1 MIDSD
6 NIPIGFYSAAL
17 KSGLKNNDYDVAIIK
32 SEPPSIVSALYTQNK
47 FQAAPIIFSKKNDK
61 NKIDLLIVNSKIAN
75 SLTGKKG
82 YDNVL
87 NIADFASK
95 FFKCKREN
103 ILTASTGL
111 IGVHL
116 DIEKI
121 KNAIKK
127 SSLNKGFENI
137 ARAIRMRDK
146 FDKVYTAKLNIENKT
161 ARFYAIAKGTSIIH
175 PNMATTL
182 LFIFTDLNVDRESL
196 NKAFRESI
204 DKTLNRIS
212 IDAETSTNDMA
223 IIMANG
229 MANNKL
235 ITLKDKKI
243 FKLLKDKLDDICASL
258 SKMIV
263 LDGEGISKTIIVSV
277 KRAKTQK
284 DAFDIAKTIATSNLV
299 KILFIS
305 LNPNYEKILSAVG
318 NANINI
324 KNLSLSINGIN
335 VYKNGEINNNKSDI
349 NKLKDNFNRERKEH
363 SIILD
368 CGYNTKY
375 EDYYYFTDM
384 TQEYISIHSS
394 YNI

>member
-17 KSGLKNNDYDVAIIK
+17 KSGLKNNDYDLAIIK
-32 SEPPSIVSALYTQNK
+32 SEPSSVVSALYTQNK
-47 FQAAPIIFSKKNDK
+47 FQAAPVLFSKKNDK

-87 NIADFASK
+87 NITDFASK
-95 FFKCKREN
+95 FFKCKRDN
-103 ILTASTGL
+103 ILIASTGI

-116 DIEKI
+116 DTEKI

-127 SSLNKGFENI
+127 SSLNEGFENI

-146 FDKVYTAKLNIENKT
+146 FDKIYTAKLNTENKT
-161 ARFYAIAKGTSIIH
+161 AHFYAIAKGTSIVH
-175 PNMATTL
+175 PNMATIL
-182 LFIFTDLNVDRESL
+182 LFIFTDLNVDKEAL

-212 IDAETSTNDMA
+212 IDGETSTNDTA

-229 MANNKL
+229 AINNKI
-235 ITLKDKKI
+235 ITIKNKKS
-243 FKLLKDKLDDICASL
+243 FKLLKDKLDDICANL

-263 LDGEGISKTIIVSV
+263 LDGEGMTKAIIVSV
-277 KRAKTQK
+277 ERAKTQK
-284 DAFDIAKTIATSNLV
+284 DAFDIAKSIATSNLI

-305 LNPNYEKILSAVG
+305 LNPNYEKILSAIG
-318 NANINI
+318 NTNINI

-335 VYKNGEINNNKSDI
+335 IYKNGELNKNKSDI
-349 NKLKDNFNRERKEH
+349 NKLKDGFNRERKEH
-363 SIILD
+363 FIVLD

-384 TQEYISIHSS
+384 TQEYISTHSS

>member
-17 KSGLKNNDYDVAIIK
+17 KSGLKNNDYDLAIIK
-32 SEPPSIVSALYTQNK
+32 SEPSSVVSALYTQNK
-47 FQAAPIIFSKKNDK
+47 FQAAPVLFSKKNDK

-87 NIADFASK
+87 NITDFASK
-95 FFKCKREN
+95 FFKCKRDN
-103 ILTASTGL
+103 ILIASTGI

-116 DIEKI
+116 DTEKI

-127 SSLNKGFENI
+127 SSLNEGFENI

-161 ARFYAIAKGTSIIH
+161 AHFYAIAKGTSIVH
-175 PNMATTL
+175 PNMATIL
-182 LFIFTDLNVDRESL
+182 LFIFTDLNVDKEAL

-212 IDAETSTNDMA
+212 IDGETSTNDTA

-229 MANNKL
+229 AINNKM
-235 ITLKDKKI
+235 ITIKNKKS
-243 FKLLKDKLDDICASL
+243 FKLLKDKLDDICANL

-263 LDGEGISKTIIVSV
+263 LDGEGMTKAIIVSV
-277 KRAKTQK
+277 ERARTQK
-284 DAFDIAKTIATSNLV
+284 DAFDIAKSIATSNLI

-305 LNPNYEKILSAVG
+305 LNPNYEKILSAIG
-318 NANINI
+318 NTNINI

-335 VYKNGEINNNKSDI
+335 IYKNGELNKNKSDI
-349 NKLKDNFNRERKEH
+349 NKLKDGFNRERKEH
-363 SIILD
+363 FIVLD

-375 EDYYYFTDM
+375 EDYYYFTDI
-384 TQEYISIHSS
+384 TQEYISIHCS

>member
-17 KSGLKNNDYDVAIIK
+17 KSGLKNNDYDLAIIK
-32 SEPPSIVSALYTQNK
+32 SEPSSVVSALYTQNK
-47 FQAAPIIFSKKNDK
+47 FQAAPVLFSKKNDK

-87 NIADFASK
+87 NITDFASK
-95 FFKCKREN
+95 FFKCKRDN
-103 ILTASTGL
+103 ILIASTGI

-116 DIEKI
+116 DTEKI

-127 SSLNKGFENI
+127 SSLNEGFENI

-146 FDKVYTAKLNIENKT
+146 FDKIYTAKLNIENKT
-161 ARFYAIAKGTSIIH
+161 AHFYAIAKGTSIVH
-175 PNMATTL
+175 PNMATIL
-182 LFIFTDLNVDRESL
+182 LFIFTDLNVDKEAL

-212 IDAETSTNDMA
+212 IDGETSTNDTA

-229 MANNKL
+229 AINNKI
-235 ITLKDKKI
+235 ITIKNKKS
-243 FKLLKDKLDDICASL
+243 FKLLKDKLDDICANL

-263 LDGEGISKTIIVSV
+263 LDGEGMTKAIIVSV
-277 KRAKTQK
+277 ERAKTQK
-284 DAFDIAKTIATSNLV
+284 DAFDIAKSIATSNLI

-305 LNPNYEKILSAVG
+305 LNPNYEKILSAIG
-318 NANINI
+318 NTNINI

-335 VYKNGEINNNKSDI
+335 IYKNGELNKNKSDI
-349 NKLKDNFNRERKEH
+349 NKLKDGFNRERKEH
-363 SIILD
+363 FIVLD

-384 TQEYISIHSS
+384 TQEYISIHCS
-394 YNI
+394 YNV

>member
-17 KSGLKNNDYDVAIIK
+17 KSGLKNNDYDLAIIK
-32 SEPPSIVSALYTQNK
+32 SEPSSVVSALYTQNK
-47 FQAAPIIFSKKNDK
+47 FQAAPVLFSKKNDK

-87 NIADFASK
+87 NITDFASK
-95 FFKCKREN
+95 FFKCKRDN
-103 ILTASTGL
+103 ILIASTGI

-116 DIEKI
+116 DTEKI

-127 SSLNKGFENI
+127 SSLNEGFENI

-161 ARFYAIAKGTSIIH
+161 AHFYAIAKGTSIVH
-175 PNMATTL
+175 PNMATIL
-182 LFIFTDLNVDRESL
+182 LFIFTDLNVDKEAL

-212 IDAETSTNDMA
+212 IDGETSTNDTA

-229 MANNKL
+229 AINNKM
-235 ITLKDKKI
+235 ITIKNKKS
-243 FKLLKDKLDDICASL
+243 FKLLKDKLDDICANL

-263 LDGEGISKTIIVSV
+263 LDGEGMTKAIIVSV
-277 KRAKTQK
+277 ERAKTQK
-284 DAFDIAKTIATSNLV
+284 DAFDIAKSIATSNLI

-305 LNPNYEKILSAVG
+305 LNPNYEKILSAIG
-318 NANINI
+318 NTNINI

-335 VYKNGEINNNKSDI
+335 IYKNGELNKNKSDI
-349 NKLKDNFNRERKEH
+349 NKLKDGFNRERKEH
-363 SIILD
+363 FIVLD
-368 CGYNTKY
+368 CCYNTKY

-384 TQEYISIHSS
+384 TQEYISIHCS
-394 YNI
+394 YNL

>member
-6 NIPIGFYSAAL
+6 NIPIGFYSPAL
-17 KSGLKNNDYDVAIIK
+17 KLGLKNNDYDLAIIK
-32 SEPPSIVSALYTQNK
+32 SEPSSVVSALYTQNK
-47 FQAAPIIFSKKNDK
+47 FQAAPVLFSKKNDK

-87 NIADFASK
+87 NITDFASK
-95 FFKCKREN
+95 FFKCKRDN
-103 ILTASTGL
+103 ILIASTGI

-116 DIEKI
+116 DTEKI

-127 SSLNKGFENI
+127 SSLNEGFENI

-161 ARFYAIAKGTSIIH
+161 AHFYAIAKGTSIVH
-175 PNMATTL
+175 PNMATIL
-182 LFIFTDLNVDRESL
+182 LFIFTDLNVDKEAL

-212 IDAETSTNDMA
+212 IDGETSTNDTA

-229 MANNKL
+229 AINNKM
-235 ITLKDKKI
+235 ITIKNKKS
-243 FKLLKDKLDDICASL
+243 FKLLKDKLDDICANL

-263 LDGEGISKTIIVSV
+263 LDGEGMTKAIIVSV
-277 KRAKTQK
+277 ERAKTQK
-284 DAFDIAKTIATSNLV
+284 DAFDIAKSIATSNLI

-305 LNPNYEKILSAVG
+305 LNPNYEKILSAIG
-318 NANINI
+318 NTNINI

-335 VYKNGEINNNKSDI
+335 IYKNGELNKNKSDI
-349 NKLKDNFNRERKEH
+349 NKLKDGFNRERKEH
-363 SIILD
+363 FIVLD

-384 TQEYISIHSS
+384 TQEYISIHCS
-394 YNI
+394 YNL

>member
-17 KSGLKNNDYDVAIIK
+17 KSGLKNNDYDLAIIK
-32 SEPPSIVSALYTQNK
+32 SEPSSVVSALYTQNK
-47 FQAAPIIFSKKNDK
+47 FQAAPVLFSKKNDK

-87 NIADFASK
+87 NITDFASK
-95 FFKCKREN
+95 FFKCKRDN
-103 ILTASTGL
+103 ILIASTGI

-116 DIEKI
+116 DTEKI

-127 SSLNKGFENI
+127 SSLNEGFENI

-161 ARFYAIAKGTSIIH
+161 AHFYAIAKGTSIVH
-175 PNMATTL
+175 PNMATIL
-182 LFIFTDLNVDRESL
+182 LFIFTDLNVDREAL

-212 IDAETSTNDMA
+212 IDGETSTNDTA

-229 MANNKL
+229 AINNKM
-235 ITLKDKKI
+235 ITIKNKKS
-243 FKLLKDKLDDICASL
+243 FKLLKDKLDDICANL

-263 LDGEGISKTIIVSV
+263 LDGEGMTKAIIVSV
-277 KRAKTQK
+277 ERAKTQK
-284 DAFDIAKTIATSNLV
+284 DAFDIAKSIATSNLI

-305 LNPNYEKILSAVG
+305 LNPNYEKILSAIG
-318 NANINI
+318 NTNINI

-335 VYKNGEINNNKSDI
+335 IYKNGELNKNKSDI
-349 NKLKDNFNRERKEH
+349 NKLKDGFNRERKEH
-363 SIILD
+363 FIVLD

-384 TQEYISIHSS
+384 TQEYISIHCS
-394 YNI
+394 YNL

>member
-17 KSGLKNNDYDVAIIK
+17 KSGLKNNDYDLAIIK
-32 SEPPSIVSALYTQNK
+32 SEPSSVVSALYTQNK
-47 FQAAPIIFSKKNDK
+47 FQAAPVLFSKKNDK

-87 NIADFASK
+87 NITDFASK
-95 FFKCKREN
+95 FFKCKRDN
-103 ILTASTGL
+103 ILIASTGI

-116 DIEKI
+116 DTEKI

-127 SSLNKGFENI
+127 SSLNEGFENI

-161 ARFYAIAKGTSIIH
+161 AHFYAIAKGTSIVH
-175 PNMATTL
+175 PNMATIL
-182 LFIFTDLNVDRESL
+182 LFIFTDLNVDKEAL

-212 IDAETSTNDMA
+212 IDGETSTNDTA

-229 MANNKL
+229 AINNKM
-235 ITLKDKKI
+235 INIKNKKS
-243 FKLLKDKLDDICASL
+243 FKLLKDKLDDICANL

-263 LDGEGISKTIIVSV
+263 LDGEGMTKAIIVSV
-277 KRAKTQK
+277 ERARTQK
-284 DAFDIAKTIATSNLV
+284 DAFDIAKSIATSNLI

-305 LNPNYEKILSAVG
+305 LNPNYEKILSAIG
-318 NANINI
+318 NTNINI

-335 VYKNGEINNNKSDI
+335 IYKNGELNKNKSDI
-349 NKLKDNFNRERKEH
+349 NKLKDGFNRERKEH
-363 SIILD
+363 FIVLD

-384 TQEYISIHSS
+384 TQEYISIHCS

>member
-17 KSGLKNNDYDVAIIK
+17 KSGLKNNDYDLAIIK
-32 SEPPSIVSALYTQNK
+32 SEPSSVVSALYTQNK
-47 FQAAPIIFSKKNDK
+47 FKAAPVLFSKKNDK

-87 NIADFASK
+87 NITDFASK
-95 FFKCKREN
+95 FFKCKRDN
-103 ILTASTGL
+103 ILIASTGI

-116 DIEKI
+116 DTEKI

-127 SSLNKGFENI
+127 SSLNEGFENI

-161 ARFYAIAKGTSIIH
+161 AHFYAIAKGTSIVH
-175 PNMATTL
+175 PNMATIL
-182 LFIFTDLNVDRESL
+182 LFIFTDLNVDKEAL

-212 IDAETSTNDMA
+212 IDGETSTNDTA

-229 MANNKL
+229 AINNKM
-235 ITLKDKKI
+235 ITIKNKKS
-243 FKLLKDKLDDICASL
+243 FKLLKDKLDDICANL

-263 LDGEGISKTIIVSV
+263 LDGEGMTKAIIVSV
-277 KRAKTQK
+277 ERAKTQK
-284 DAFDIAKTIATSNLV
+284 DAFDIAKSIATSNLI

-305 LNPNYEKILSAVG
+305 LNPNYEKILSAIG
-318 NANINI
+318 NTNINI

-335 VYKNGEINNNKSDI
+335 IYKNGELNKNKSDI
-349 NKLKDNFNRERKEH
+349 NKLKDGFNRERKEH
-363 SIILD
+363 FIVLD

-384 TQEYISIHSS
+384 TQEYISIHCS

>member
-17 KSGLKNNDYDVAIIK
+17 KSGLKNNDYDLAIIK
-32 SEPPSIVSALYTQNK
+32 SEPSSVVSALYPQNK
-47 FQAAPIIFSKKNDK
+47 FQAAPVLFSKKNDK

-87 NIADFASK
+87 NITDFASK
-95 FFKCKREN
+95 FFKCKRDN
-103 ILTASTGL
+103 ILIASTGI

-116 DIEKI
+116 DTEKI

-127 SSLNKGFENI
+127 SSLNEGFENI

-146 FDKVYTAKLNIENKT
+146 FDKIYTAKLNIENKT
-161 ARFYAIAKGTSIIH
+161 AHFYAIAKGTSIVH
-175 PNMATTL
+175 PNMATIL
-182 LFIFTDLNVDRESL
+182 LFIFTDLNVDKEAL

-212 IDAETSTNDMA
+212 IDGETSTNDTA

-229 MANNKL
+229 AINNKM
-235 ITLKDKKI
+235 ITIKNKKS
-243 FKLLKDKLDDICASL
+243 FKLLKDKLDDICANL

-263 LDGEGISKTIIVSV
+263 WDGEGMTKAIIVSV
-277 KRAKTQK
+277 ERAKTQK
-284 DAFDIAKTIATSNLV
+284 DAFDIAKSIATSNLI

-305 LNPNYEKILSAVG
+305 LNPNYEKILSAIG
-318 NANINI
+318 NTNINI
-324 KNLSLSINGIN
+324 KNISLSINGIN
-335 VYKNGEINNNKSDI
+335 IYKNGELNKNKSDI
-349 NKLKDNFNRERKEH
+349 NKLKDGFNRERKEH
-363 SIILD
+363 FIVLD

-384 TQEYISIHSS
+384 TQEYISTHSS

>member
-17 KSGLKNNDYDVAIIK
+17 KSGLKNNDYDLAIIK
-32 SEPPSIVSALYTQNK
+32 SEPSSVVSALYTQNK
-47 FQAAPIIFSKKNDK
+47 FQAAPVLFSKKNDK

-87 NIADFASK
+87 NITDFASK
-95 FFKCKREN
+95 FFKCKRDN
-103 ILTASTGL
+103 ILIASTGI

-116 DIEKI
+116 DTEKI

-127 SSLNKGFENI
+127 SSLNEGFDNI

-161 ARFYAIAKGTSIIH
+161 AHFYAIAKGTSIVH
-175 PNMATTL
+175 PNMATIL
-182 LFIFTDLNVDRESL
+182 LFIFTDLNVDKEAL

-212 IDAETSTNDMA
+212 IDGETSTNDTA

-229 MANNKL
+229 AINNKM
-235 ITLKDKKI
+235 ITIKNKKS
-243 FKLLKDKLDDICASL
+243 FKLLKDKLDDICANL

-263 LDGEGISKTIIVSV
+263 LDGEGMTKAIIVSV
-277 KRAKTQK
+277 ERAKTQK
-284 DAFDIAKTIATSNLV
+284 DAFDIAKSIATSNLI

-305 LNPNYEKILSAVG
+305 LNPNYEKILSAIG
-318 NANINI
+318 NMNINI

-335 VYKNGEINNNKSDI
+335 IYKNGELNKNKSDI
-349 NKLKDNFNRERKEH
+349 NKLKDGFNRERKEH
-363 SIILD
+363 FIVLD

-384 TQEYISIHSS
+384 TQEYISTHSS

>member
-17 KSGLKNNDYDVAIIK
+17 KSGLKNNDYDLAIIK
-32 SEPPSIVSALYTQNK
+32 SEPSSVVSALYTQNK
-47 FQAAPIIFSKKNDK
+47 FQAAPVLFSKKNDK

-87 NIADFASK
+87 NITDFASK
-95 FFKCKREN
+95 FFKCKRDN
-103 ILTASTGL
+103 ILIASTGI

-116 DIEKI
+116 DTEKI

-127 SSLNKGFENI
+127 SSLNEGFENI

-161 ARFYAIAKGTSIIH
+161 AHFYAIAKGTSIVH
-175 PNMATTL
+175 PNMATIL
-182 LFIFTDLNVDRESL
+182 LFIFTDLNVDKEAL

-212 IDAETSTNDMA
+212 IDGETSTNDTA

-229 MANNKL
+229 AINNKI
-235 ITLKDKKI
+235 ITIKNKKS
-243 FKLLKDKLDDICASL
+243 FKLLKDKLDDICANL

-263 LDGEGISKTIIVSV
+263 LDGEGMTKAIIVSV
-277 KRAKTQK
+277 ERAKTQK
-284 DAFDIAKTIATSNLV
+284 DAFDIAKSIATSNLI

-305 LNPNYEKILSAVG
+305 LNPNYEKILSAIG
-318 NANINI
+318 NTNINI

-335 VYKNGEINNNKSDI
+335 IYKNGELNKNKSDI
-349 NKLKDNFNRERKEH
+349 NKLKDGFNRERKEH
-363 SIILD
+363 FIVLD

-384 TQEYISIHSS
+384 TQEYISIHCS

>member
-17 KSGLKNNDYDVAIIK
+17 KSGLKNNDYDLAIIK
-32 SEPPSIVSALYTQNK
+32 SEPSSVVSALYTQNK
-47 FQAAPIIFSKKNDK
+47 FQAAPVLFSKKNDK

-87 NIADFASK
+87 NITDFASK
-95 FFKCKREN
+95 FFKCKRDN
-103 ILTASTGL
+103 ILIASTGI

-116 DIEKI
+116 DTEKI

-127 SSLNKGFENI
+127 SSLNEGFENI

-146 FDKVYTAKLNIENKT
+146 FDKIYTAKLNIENKT
-161 ARFYAIAKGTSIIH
+161 AHFYAIAKGTSIVH
-175 PNMATTL
+175 PNMATIL
-182 LFIFTDLNVDRESL
+182 LFIFTDLNVDKEAL

-212 IDAETSTNDMA
+212 IDGETSTNDTA

-229 MANNKL
+229 AINNKM
-235 ITLKDKKI
+235 ITIKNKKS
-243 FKLLKDKLDDICASL
+243 FKLLKDKLDDICANL

-263 LDGEGISKTIIVSV
+263 LDGEGMTKAIIVSV
-277 KRAKTQK
+277 ERAKTQK
-284 DAFDIAKTIATSNLV
+284 DAFDIAKSIATSNLI

-305 LNPNYEKILSAVG
+305 LNPNYEKILSAIG
-318 NANINI
+318 NTNINI

-335 VYKNGEINNNKSDI
+335 IYKNGELNKNKSDI
-349 NKLKDNFNRERKEH
+349 NKLKDGFNRERKEH
-363 SIILD
+363 FIVLD

-384 TQEYISIHSS
+384 TQEYISIHCS
-394 YNI
+394 YDI

>member
-17 KSGLKNNDYDVAIIK
+17 KSGLKNNDYDLAIIK
-32 SEPPSIVSALYTQNK
+32 SEPSSVVSALYTQNK
-47 FQAAPIIFSKKNDK
+47 FQAAPVLFSKKNDK

-87 NIADFASK
+87 NITDFASK
-95 FFKCKREN
+95 FFKCKRDN
-103 ILTASTGL
+103 ILIASTGI

-116 DIEKI
+116 DTEKI

-127 SSLNKGFENI
+127 SSLNEGFENI

-146 FDKVYTAKLNIENKT
+146 FDKIYTAKLNIENKT
-161 ARFYAIAKGTSIIH
+161 AHFYAIAKGTSIVH
-175 PNMATTL
+175 PNMATIL
-182 LFIFTDLNVDRESL
+182 LFIFTDLNVDREAL

-212 IDAETSTNDMA
+212 IDGETSTNDTA

-229 MANNKL
+229 AINNKT
-235 ITLKDKKI
+235 ITIKNKKS
-243 FKLLKDKLDDICASL
+243 FKLLKDKLDDICANL

-263 LDGEGISKTIIVSV
+263 LDGEGMTKAIIVSV
-277 KRAKTQK
+277 ERAKTQK
-284 DAFDIAKTIATSNLV
+284 DAFDIAKSIATSNLI

-305 LNPNYEKILSAVG
+305 LNPSYEKILSAIG
-318 NANINI
+318 NTNINI
-324 KNLSLSINGIN
+324 KNLSLSLNGIN
-335 VYKNGEINNNKSDI
+335 IYKNGELNKNKSDI
-349 NKLKDNFNRERKEH
+349 NKLKDGFNRERKEH
-363 SIILD
+363 FIVLD

-384 TQEYISIHSS
+384 TQEYISIHCS

>member
-17 KSGLKNNDYDVAIIK
+17 KSGLKNNDYDLAIIK
-32 SEPPSIVSALYTQNK
+32 SEPSSVVSALYTQNK
-47 FQAAPIIFSKKNDK
+47 FQAAPVLFSKKNDK

-87 NIADFASK
+87 NITDFASK
-95 FFKCKREN
+95 FFKCKRDN
-103 ILTASTGL
+103 ILIASTGI

-116 DIEKI
+116 DTEKI

-127 SSLNKGFENI
+127 SSLNEGFENI

-161 ARFYAIAKGTSIIH
+161 AHFYAIAKGTSIVH
-175 PNMATTL
+175 PNMATIL
-182 LFIFTDLNVDRESL
+182 LFIFTDLNVDKEAL

-212 IDAETSTNDMA
+212 IDGETSTNDTA

-229 MANNKL
+229 AINNKM
-235 ITLKDKKI
+235 ITIKNKKS
-243 FKLLKDKLDDICASL
+243 FKLLKDKLDDICANL

-263 LDGEGISKTIIVSV
+263 WDGEGMTKAIIVSV
-277 KRAKTQK
+277 ERAKTQK
-284 DAFDIAKTIATSNLV
+284 DAFDIAKSIATSNLI

-305 LNPNYEKILSAVG
+305 LNPNYEKILSAIG
-318 NANINI
+318 NTNINI

-335 VYKNGEINNNKSDI
+335 IYKNGELNKNKSDI
-349 NKLKDNFNRERKEH
+349 NKLKDGFNRERKEH
-363 SIILD
+363 FIVLD

-384 TQEYISIHSS
+384 TQEYISIHCS

>member
-17 KSGLKNNDYDVAIIK
+17 KSGLKNNDYDLAIIK
-32 SEPPSIVSALYTQNK
+32 SEPSSVVSALYTQNK
-47 FQAAPIIFSKKNDK
+47 FQAAPVLFSKKNDK

-87 NIADFASK
+87 NITDFASK
-95 FFKCKREN
+95 FFKCKRDN
-103 ILTASTGL
+103 ILIASTGI

-116 DIEKI
+116 DTEKI

-127 SSLNKGFENI
+127 SSLNEGFENI

-161 ARFYAIAKGTSIIH
+161 AHFYAIAKGTSIVH
-175 PNMATTL
+175 PNMATIL
-182 LFIFTDLNVDRESL
+182 LFIFTDLNVDKEAL

-212 IDAETSTNDMA
+212 IDGETSTNDTA

-229 MANNKL
+229 AINNKM
-235 ITLKDKKI
+235 ITIKNKKS
-243 FKLLKDKLDDICASL
+243 FKLLKDKLDDICANL

-263 LDGEGISKTIIVSV
+263 LDGEGMTKAIIVSV
-277 KRAKTQK
+277 ERAKTQK
-284 DAFDIAKTIATSNLV
+284 DAFDIAKSIATSNLI

-305 LNPNYEKILSAVG
+305 LNPNYEKILSAIG
-318 NANINI
+318 NTNINI

-335 VYKNGEINNNKSDI
+335 IYKNGELNKNKSDI
-349 NKLKDNFNRERKEH
+349 NKLKDGFNRERKEH
-363 SIILD
+363 FIVLD

-384 TQEYISIHSS
+384 NQEYISTHCS

>member
-17 KSGLKNNDYDVAIIK
+17 KSGLKNNDYDLAIIK
-32 SEPPSIVSALYTQNK
+32 SEPSSVVSALYTQNK
-47 FQAAPIIFSKKNDK
+47 FQAAPVLFSKKNDK

-87 NIADFASK
+87 NITDFASK
-95 FFKCKREN
+95 FFKCKRDN
-103 ILTASTGL
+103 ILIASTGI

-116 DIEKI
+116 DTEKI

-127 SSLNKGFENI
+127 SSLNEGFENI

-161 ARFYAIAKGTSIIH
+161 AHFYAIAKGTSIVH
-175 PNMATTL
+175 PKMATIL
-182 LFIFTDLNVDRESL
+182 LFIFTDLNVDKEAL

-212 IDAETSTNDMA
+212 IDGETSTNDTA

-229 MANNKL
+229 AINNKI
-235 ITLKDKKI
+235 ITIKNKKS
-243 FKLLKDKLDDICASL
+243 FKLLKDKLDDICANL

-263 LDGEGISKTIIVSV
+263 LDGEGMTKAIIVSV
-277 KRAKTQK
+277 ERAKTQK
-284 DAFDIAKTIATSNLV
+284 DAFDIAKSIATSNLI

-305 LNPNYEKILSAVG
+305 LNPNYEKILSAIG
-318 NANINI
+318 NTNINI

-335 VYKNGEINNNKSDI
+335 IYKNGELNKNKSDI
-349 NKLKDNFNRERKEH
+349 NKLKDGFNRERKEH
-363 SIILD
+363 FIVLD

-384 TQEYISIHSS
+384 TQEYISIHCS
-394 YNI
+394 YNV

>member
-17 KSGLKNNDYDVAIIK
+17 KSGLKNNDYDLAIIK
-32 SEPPSIVSALYTQNK
+32 SEPSSVVSALYTQNK
-47 FQAAPIIFSKKNDK
+47 FQAAPVLFSKKNDK

-87 NIADFASK
+87 NITDFASK
-95 FFKCKREN
+95 FFKCKRDN
-103 ILTASTGL
+103 ILIASTGI

-116 DIEKI
+116 DTEKI

-127 SSLNKGFENI
+127 SSLNEGFENI

-161 ARFYAIAKGTSIIH
+161 AHFYAIAKGTSIVH
-175 PNMATTL
+175 PNMATIL
-182 LFIFTDLNVDRESL
+182 LFIFTDLNVDKEAL

-212 IDAETSTNDMA
+212 IDGETSTNDTA

-229 MANNKL
+229 AINNKM
-235 ITLKDKKI
+235 ITIKNKKS
-243 FKLLKDKLDDICASL
+243 FKLLKDKLDDICANL

-263 LDGEGISKTIIVSV
+263 LDGEGMTKAIIVSV
-277 KRAKTQK
+277 ERAKTQK
-284 DAFDIAKTIATSNLV
+284 DAFDIAKSIATSNLI

-305 LNPNYEKILSAVG
+305 LNPNYEKILSAIG
-318 NANINI
+318 NTNINI

-335 VYKNGEINNNKSDI
+335 IYKNGELNKNKSDI
-349 NKLKDNFNRERKEH
+349 NKLKDGFNRERKEH
-363 SIILD
+363 FIVLD

-384 TQEYISIHSS
+384 TQEYISIHCS
-394 YNI
+394 YNL

>member
-17 KSGLKNNDYDVAIIK
+17 KSGLKNNDYDLAIIK
-32 SEPPSIVSALYTQNK
+32 SEPSSVVSALYTQNK
-47 FQAAPIIFSKKNDK
+47 FKAAPVLFSKKNDK

-87 NIADFASK
+87 NITDFASK
-95 FFKCKREN
+95 FFKCKRDN
-103 ILTASTGL
+103 ILIASTGI

-116 DIEKI
+116 DTEKI

-127 SSLNKGFENI
+127 SSLNEGFENI

-161 ARFYAIAKGTSIIH
+161 AHFYAIAKGTSIVH
-175 PNMATTL
+175 PNMATIL
-182 LFIFTDLNVDRESL
+182 LFIFTDLNVDKEAL

-212 IDAETSTNDMA
+212 IDGETSTNDTA

-229 MANNKL
+229 AINNKI
-235 ITLKDKKI
+235 ITIKNKKS
-243 FKLLKDKLDDICASL
+243 FKLLKDKLDDICANL

-263 LDGEGISKTIIVSV
+263 LDGEGMTKAIIVSV
-277 KRAKTQK
+277 ERAKTQK
-284 DAFDIAKTIATSNLV
+284 DAFDIAKSIATSNLI

-305 LNPNYEKILSAVG
+305 LNPNYEKILSAIG
-318 NANINI
+318 NTNINI

-335 VYKNGEINNNKSDI
+335 IYKNGELNKNKSDI
-349 NKLKDNFNRERKEH
+349 NKLKDGFNRERKEH
-363 SIILD
+363 FIVLD

-384 TQEYISIHSS
+384 TQEYISIHCS

>member
-17 KSGLKNNDYDVAIIK
+17 KSGLKNNDYDLAIIK
-32 SEPPSIVSALYTQNK
+32 SEPSSIVSALYTQNK
-47 FQAAPIIFSKKNDK
+47 FQAAPVLFSKKNDK

-87 NIADFASK
+87 NITDFASK
-95 FFKCKREN
+95 FFKCKRDN
-103 ILTASTGL
+103 ILIASTGI

-116 DIEKI
+116 DTEKI

-127 SSLNKGFENI
+127 SSLNEGFENI

-146 FDKVYTAKLNIENKT
+146 FDKIYTAKLNIENKT
-161 ARFYAIAKGTSIIH
+161 AHFYAIAKGTSIVH
-175 PNMATTL
+175 PNMATIL
-182 LFIFTDLNVDRESL
+182 LFIFTDLNVDKEAL

-212 IDAETSTNDMA
+212 IDGETSTNDTA

-229 MANNKL
+229 AINNKM
-235 ITLKDKKI
+235 ITIKNKKS
-243 FKLLKDKLDDICASL
+243 FKLLKDKLDDICANL

-263 LDGEGISKTIIVSV
+263 LDGEGMTKAIIVSV
-277 KRAKTQK
+277 ERAKTQK
-284 DAFDIAKTIATSNLV
+284 DAFDIAKSIATSNLI

-305 LNPNYEKILSAVG
+305 LNPNYEKILSAIG
-318 NANINI
+318 NTNINI

-335 VYKNGEINNNKSDI
+335 IYKNGELNKNKSDI
-349 NKLKDNFNRERKEH
+349 NKLKDGFNRERKEH
-363 SIILD
+363 FIVLD

-384 TQEYISIHSS
+384 TQEYISIHCS

>member
-17 KSGLKNNDYDVAIIK
+17 KSGLKNNDYDLAIIK
-32 SEPPSIVSALYTQNK
+32 SEPSSVVSALYTQNK
-47 FQAAPIIFSKKNDK
+47 FQAAPVLFSKKNDK

-87 NIADFASK
+87 NITDFASK
-95 FFKCKREN
+95 FFKCKRDN
-103 ILTASTGL
+103 ILIASTGI

-116 DIEKI
+116 DTEKI

-127 SSLNKGFENI
+127 SSLNEGFENI

-146 FDKVYTAKLNIENKT
+146 FDKIYTAKLNIENKT
-161 ARFYAIAKGTSIIH
+161 AHFYAIAKGTSIVH
-175 PNMATTL
+175 PNMATIL
-182 LFIFTDLNVDRESL
+182 LFIFTDLNVDKEAL

-212 IDAETSTNDMA
+212 IDGETSTNDTA

-229 MANNKL
+229 AINNKM
-235 ITLKDKKI
+235 ITIKNKKS
-243 FKLLKDKLDDICASL
+243 FKLLKDKLDDICANL

-263 LDGEGISKTIIVSV
+263 WDGEGMTKAIIVSV
-277 KRAKTQK
+277 ERAKTQK
-284 DAFDIAKTIATSNLV
+284 DAFDIAKSIATSNLI

-305 LNPNYEKILSAVG
+305 LNPNYEKILSAIG
-318 NANINI
+318 NTNINI

-335 VYKNGEINNNKSDI
+335 IYKNGELNKNKSDI
-349 NKLKDNFNRERKEH
+349 NKLKDGFNRERKEH
-363 SIILD
+363 FIVLD

-384 TQEYISIHSS
+384 TQEYISIHCS
-394 YNI
+394 YNL

>member
-17 KSGLKNNDYDVAIIK
+17 KSGLKNNDYDLAIIK
-32 SEPPSIVSALYTQNK
+32 SEPSSVVSALYTQNK
-47 FQAAPIIFSKKNDK
+47 FQAAPVLFSKKNDK

-87 NIADFASK
+87 NITDFASK
-95 FFKCKREN
+95 FFKCKRDN
-103 ILTASTGL
+103 ILIASTGI

-116 DIEKI
+116 DTEKI

-127 SSLNKGFENI
+127 SSLNEGFENI

-146 FDKVYTAKLNIENKT
+146 FDKIYTAKLNIENKT
-161 ARFYAIAKGTSIIH
+161 AHFYAIAKGTSIVH
-175 PNMATTL
+175 PNMATIL
-182 LFIFTDLNVDRESL
+182 LFIFTDLNVDREAL

-212 IDAETSTNDMA
+212 IDGETSTNDTA

-229 MANNKL
+229 AINNKI
-235 ITLKDKKI
+235 ITIKNKKS
-243 FKLLKDKLDDICASL
+243 FKLLKDKLDDICANL

-263 LDGEGISKTIIVSV
+263 LDGEGMTKAIIVSV
-277 KRAKTQK
+277 ERAKTQK
-284 DAFDIAKTIATSNLV
+284 DAFDIAKSIATSNLI

-305 LNPNYEKILSAVG
+305 LNPNYEKILSAIG
-318 NANINI
+318 NTNINI

-335 VYKNGEINNNKSDI
+335 IYKNGELNKNKSDI
-349 NKLKDNFNRERKEH
+349 NKLKDGFNRERKEH
-363 SIILD
+363 FIVLD

-384 TQEYISIHSS
+384 TQEYISIHCS

>member
-17 KSGLKNNDYDVAIIK
+17 KSGLKNNDYDLAIIK
-32 SEPPSIVSALYTQNK
+32 SEPSSVVSGLYTQNK
-47 FQAAPIIFSKKNDK
+47 FQAAPVLFSKKNDK

-87 NIADFASK
+87 NITDFASK
-95 FFKCKREN
+95 FFKCKRDN
-103 ILTASTGL
+103 ILIASTGI

-116 DIEKI
+116 DTEKI

-127 SSLNKGFENI
+127 SSLNEGFENI

-161 ARFYAIAKGTSIIH
+161 AHFYAIAKGTSIVH
-175 PNMATTL
+175 PNMATIL
-182 LFIFTDLNVDRESL
+182 LFIFTDLNVDKEAL

-212 IDAETSTNDMA
+212 IDGETSTNDTA

-229 MANNKL
+229 AINNKM
-235 ITLKDKKI
+235 ITIKNKKS
-243 FKLLKDKLDDICASL
+243 FKLLKDKLDDICANL

-263 LDGEGISKTIIVSV
+263 LDGEGMTKAIIVSV
-277 KRAKTQK
+277 ERAKTQK
-284 DAFDIAKTIATSNLV
+284 DAFDIAKSIATSNLI

-305 LNPNYEKILSAVG
+305 LNPSYEKILSAIG
-318 NANINI
+318 NTNINI

-335 VYKNGEINNNKSDI
+335 IYKNGELNKNKSDI
-349 NKLKDNFNRERKEH
+349 NKLKDGFNRERKEH
-363 SIILD
+363 FIVLD

-384 TQEYISIHSS
+384 TQEYISIHCS

>member
-17 KSGLKNNDYDVAIIK
+17 KSGLKNNDYDLAIIK
-32 SEPPSIVSALYTQNK
+32 SEPSSVVSALYTQNK
-47 FQAAPIIFSKKNDK
+47 FQAAPVLFSKKNDK

-87 NIADFASK
+87 NITDFASN
-95 FFKCKREN
+95 FFKCKRDN
-103 ILTASTGL
+103 ILIASTGI

-116 DIEKI
+116 DTEKI

-127 SSLNKGFENI
+127 SSLNEGFENI

-161 ARFYAIAKGTSIIH
+161 AHFYAIAKGTSIVH
-175 PNMATTL
+175 PNMATIL
-182 LFIFTDLNVDRESL
+182 LFIFTDLNVDKEAL

-212 IDAETSTNDMA
+212 IDGETSTNDTA

-229 MANNKL
+229 AINNKM
-235 ITLKDKKI
+235 ITIKNKKS
-243 FKLLKDKLDDICASL
+243 FKLLKDKLDDICANL

-263 LDGEGISKTIIVSV
+263 LDGEGMTKAIIVSV
-277 KRAKTQK
+277 ERAKTQK
-284 DAFDIAKTIATSNLV
+284 DAFDIAKSIATSNLV

-305 LNPNYEKILSAVG
+305 LNPNYEKILSAIG
-318 NANINI
+318 NTNINI

-335 VYKNGEINNNKSDI
+335 IYKNGELNKNKSDI
-349 NKLKDNFNRERKEH
+349 NKLKDGFNRERKEH
-363 SIILD
+363 FIVLD

-384 TQEYISIHSS
+384 TQEYISIHCS
-394 YNI
+394 YNV

>member
-17 KSGLKNNDYDVAIIK
+17 KSGLKNNDYDLAIIK
-32 SEPPSIVSALYTQNK
+32 SEPSSVVSALYTQNK
-47 FQAAPIIFSKKNDK
+47 FQAAPVLFSKKNDK

-87 NIADFASK
+87 NITDFASK
-95 FFKCKREN
+95 FFKCKRDN
-103 ILTASTGL
+103 ILIASTGI

-116 DIEKI
+116 DTEKI

-127 SSLNKGFENI
+127 SSLNEGFENI

-161 ARFYAIAKGTSIIH
+161 AHFYAIAKGTSIVH
-175 PNMATTL
+175 PNMATIL
-182 LFIFTDLNVDRESL
+182 LFIFTDLNVDREAL

-212 IDAETSTNDMA
+212 IDGETSTNDTA

-229 MANNKL
+229 AINNKM
-235 ITLKDKKI
+235 ITIKNKKS
-243 FKLLKDKLDDICASL
+243 FKLLKDKLDDICANL

-263 LDGEGISKTIIVSV
+263 LDGEGMTKAIIVSV
-277 KRAKTQK
+277 ERAKTQK
-284 DAFDIAKTIATSNLV
+284 DAFDIAKSIATSNLI

-305 LNPNYEKILSAVG
+305 LNPNYEKILSAIG
-318 NANINI
+318 NTNINI

-335 VYKNGEINNNKSDI
+335 IYKNGELNKNKSDI
-349 NKLKDNFNRERKEH
+349 NKLKDGFNRERKEH
-363 SIILD
+363 FIVLD

-384 TQEYISIHSS
+384 TQEYISIHCS

>member
-17 KSGLKNNDYDVAIIK
+17 KSGLKNNDYDLAIIK
-32 SEPPSIVSALYTQNK
+32 SEPSSVVSALYTQNK
-47 FQAAPIIFSKKNDK
+47 FQAAPVLFSKKNDK

-87 NIADFASK
+87 NITDFASK
-95 FFKCKREN
+95 FFKCKRDN
-103 ILTASTGL
+103 ILIASTGI

-116 DIEKI
+116 DTEKI

-127 SSLNKGFENI
+127 SSLNEGFENI

-161 ARFYAIAKGTSIIH
+161 AHFYAIAKGTSIVH
-175 PNMATTL
+175 PNMATIL
-182 LFIFTDLNVDRESL
+182 LFIFTDLNVDKEAL

-212 IDAETSTNDMA
+212 IDGETSTNDTA

-229 MANNKL
+229 AINNKM
-235 ITLKDKKI
+235 INIKNKKS
-243 FKLLKDKLDDICASL
+243 FKLLKDKLDDICANL

-263 LDGEGISKTIIVSV
+263 LDGEGMTKAIIVSV
-277 KRAKTQK
+277 ERARTQK
-284 DAFDIAKTIATSNLV
+284 DAFDIAKSIATSNLI

-305 LNPNYEKILSAVG
+305 LNPNYEKILSAIG
-318 NANINI
+318 NTNINI

-335 VYKNGEINNNKSDI
+335 IYKNGELNKNKSDI
-349 NKLKDNFNRERKEH
+349 NKLKDGFNRERKEH
-363 SIILD
+363 FIVLD

-384 TQEYISIHSS
+384 TQEYISTHCS
-394 YNI
+394 YDI

>member
-17 KSGLKNNDYDVAIIK
+17 KSGLKNNDYDLAIIK
-32 SEPPSIVSALYTQNK
+32 SEPSSVVSALYTQNK
-47 FQAAPIIFSKKNDK
+47 FQAAPVLFSKKNDK

-87 NIADFASK
+87 NITDFASK
-95 FFKCKREN
+95 FFKCKRDN
-103 ILTASTGL
+103 ILIASTGI

-116 DIEKI
+116 DTEKI

-127 SSLNKGFENI
+127 SSLNEGFENI

-146 FDKVYTAKLNIENKT
+146 FDKIYTAKLNIENKT
-161 ARFYAIAKGTSIIH
+161 AHFYAIAKGTSIVH
-175 PNMATTL
+175 PNMATIL
-182 LFIFTDLNVDRESL
+182 LFIFTDLNVDKESL

-212 IDAETSTNDMA
+212 IDGETSTNDTA

-229 MANNKL
+229 AINNKI
-235 ITLKDKKI
+235 ITIKNKKS
-243 FKLLKDKLDDICASL
+243 FKLLKDKLDDICANL

-263 LDGEGISKTIIVSV
+263 LDGEGMTKAIIVSV
-277 KRAKTQK
+277 ERAKTQK
-284 DAFDIAKTIATSNLV
+284 DAFDIAKSIATSNLI

-305 LNPNYEKILSAVG
+305 LNPNYEKILSAIG
-318 NANINI
+318 NMNINI

-335 VYKNGEINNNKSDI
+335 IYKNGELNKNKSDI
-349 NKLKDNFNRERKEH
+349 NKLKDGFNRERKEH
-363 SIILD
+363 FIVLD

-384 TQEYISIHSS
+384 TQEYISTHSS

>member
-17 KSGLKNNDYDVAIIK
+17 KSGLKNNDYDLAIIK
-32 SEPPSIVSALYTQNK
+32 SEPSSVVSALYTQNK
-47 FQAAPIIFSKKNDK
+47 FKAAPVLFSKKNDK

-87 NIADFASK
+87 NITDFASK
-95 FFKCKREN
+95 FFKCKRDN
-103 ILTASTGL
+103 ILIASTGI

-116 DIEKI
+116 DTEKI

-127 SSLNKGFENI
+127 SSLNEGFENI

-161 ARFYAIAKGTSIIH
+161 AHFYAIAKGTSIVH
-175 PNMATTL
+175 PNMATIL
-182 LFIFTDLNVDRESL
+182 LFIFTDLNVDKEAL

-212 IDAETSTNDMA
+212 IDGETSTNDTA

-229 MANNKL
+229 AINNKM
-235 ITLKDKKI
+235 ITIKNKKS
-243 FKLLKDKLDDICASL
+243 FKLLKDKLDDICANL

-263 LDGEGISKTIIVSV
+263 LDGEGMTKAIIVSV
-277 KRAKTQK
+277 ERAKTQK
-284 DAFDIAKTIATSNLV
+284 DAFDIAKSIATSNLI

-305 LNPNYEKILSAVG
+305 LNPSYEKILSAIG
-318 NANINI
+318 NTNINI

-335 VYKNGEINNNKSDI
+335 IYKNGELNKNKSDI
-349 NKLKDNFNRERKEH
+349 NKLKDGFNRERKEH
-363 SIILD
+363 FIVLD

-384 TQEYISIHSS
+384 TQEYISTHCS
-394 YNI
+394 YDI

>member
-17 KSGLKNNDYDVAIIK
+17 KSGLKNNDYDLAIIK
-32 SEPPSIVSALYTQNK
+32 SEPSSVVSALYTQNK
-47 FQAAPIIFSKKNDK
+47 FQAAPVLFSKKNDK

-87 NIADFASK
+87 NITDFASK
-95 FFKCKREN
+95 FFKCKRDN
-103 ILTASTGL
+103 ILIASTGI

-116 DIEKI
+116 DTEKI

-127 SSLNKGFENI
+127 SSLNEGFENI

-161 ARFYAIAKGTSIIH
+161 AHFYAIAKGTSIVH
-175 PNMATTL
+175 PNMATIL
-182 LFIFTDLNVDRESL
+182 LFIFTDLNVDKEAL

-212 IDAETSTNDMA
+212 IDGETSTNDTA

-229 MANNKL
+229 AINNKM
-235 ITLKDKKI
+235 ITIKNKKS
-243 FKLLKDKLDDICASL
+243 FKLLKDKLDDICANL

-263 LDGEGISKTIIVSV
+263 LDGEGMTKAIIVSV
-277 KRAKTQK
+277 ERAKTQK
-284 DAFDIAKTIATSNLV
+284 DAFDIAKSIATSNLV

-305 LNPNYEKILSAVG
+305 LNPNYEKILSAIG
-318 NANINI
+318 NTNINI

-335 VYKNGEINNNKSDI
+335 IYKNGELNKNKSDI
-349 NKLKDNFNRERKEH
+349 NKLKDGFNRERKEH
-363 SIILD
+363 FIVLD

-384 TQEYISIHSS
+384 TQEYISIHCS

>member
-17 KSGLKNNDYDVAIIK
+17 KSGLKNNDYDLAIIK
-32 SEPPSIVSALYTQNK
+32 SEPSSVVSALYTQNK
-47 FQAAPIIFSKKNDK
+47 FQAAPVLFSKKNDK

-87 NIADFASK
+87 NITDFASK
-95 FFKCKREN
+95 FFKCKRDN
-103 ILTASTGL
+103 ILIASTGI

-116 DIEKI
+116 DTEKI

-127 SSLNKGFENI
+127 SSLNEGFENI

-146 FDKVYTAKLNIENKT
+146 FDKIYTAKLNIENKT
-161 ARFYAIAKGTSIIH
+161 AHFYAIAKGTSIVH
-175 PNMATTL
+175 PNMATIL
-182 LFIFTDLNVDRESL
+182 LFIFTDLNVDKEAL

-212 IDAETSTNDMA
+212 IDGETSTNDTA

-229 MANNKL
+229 AINNKM
-235 ITLKDKKI
+235 ITIKNKKS
-243 FKLLKDKLDDICASL
+243 FKLLKDKLDDICANL

-263 LDGEGISKTIIVSV
+263 LDGEGMTKAIIVSV
-277 KRAKTQK
+277 ERAKTQK
-284 DAFDIAKTIATSNLV
+284 DAFDIAKSIATSNLI

-305 LNPNYEKILSAVG
+305 LNPNYEKILSAIG
-318 NANINI
+318 NTNINI

-335 VYKNGEINNNKSDI
+335 IYKNGELNKNKSDI
-349 NKLKDNFNRERKEH
+349 NKLKDGFNRERKEH
-363 SIILD
+363 FIVLD

-384 TQEYISIHSS
+384 NQEYISTHCS

>member
-17 KSGLKNNDYDVAIIK
+17 KSGLKNNDYDLAIIK
-32 SEPPSIVSALYTQNK
+32 SEPSSVVSALYTQNK
-47 FQAAPIIFSKKNDK
+47 FQAAPVLFSKKNDK

-87 NIADFASK
+87 NITDFASK
-95 FFKCKREN
+95 FFKCKRDN
-103 ILTASTGL
+103 ILIASTGI

-116 DIEKI
+116 DTEKI

-127 SSLNKGFENI
+127 SSLNEGFENI

-161 ARFYAIAKGTSIIH
+161 AHFYAIAKGTSIVH
-175 PNMATTL
+175 PNMATIL
-182 LFIFTDLNVDRESL
+182 LFIFTDLNVDKEAL

-212 IDAETSTNDMA
+212 IDGETSTNDTA

-229 MANNKL
+229 AINNKI
-235 ITLKDKKI
+235 ITIKNKKS
-243 FKLLKDKLDDICASL
+243 FKLLKDKLDDICANL

-263 LDGEGISKTIIVSV
+263 LDGEGMTKAIIVSV
-277 KRAKTQK
+277 ERAKTQK
-284 DAFDIAKTIATSNLV
+284 DAFYIAKSIATSNLI

-305 LNPNYEKILSAVG
+305 LNPNYEKILSAIG
-318 NANINI
+318 NTNINI

-335 VYKNGEINNNKSDI
+335 IYKNGELNKNKSDI
-349 NKLKDNFNRERKEH
+349 NKLKDGFNRERKEH
-363 SIILD
+363 FIVLD

-384 TQEYISIHSS
+384 TQEYISIHCS

>member
-17 KSGLKNNDYDVAIIK
+17 KSGLKNNDYDLAIIK
-32 SEPPSIVSALYTQNK
+32 SEPSSVVSALYTQNK
-47 FQAAPIIFSKKNDK
+47 FQAAPVLFSKKNDK

-87 NIADFASK
+87 NITDFASK
-95 FFKCKREN
+95 FFKCKRDN
-103 ILTASTGL
+103 ILIASTGI

-116 DIEKI
+116 DTEKI

-127 SSLNKGFENI
+127 SSLNEGFENI

-161 ARFYAIAKGTSIIH
+161 AHFYAIAKGTSIVH
-175 PNMATTL
+175 PNMATIL
-182 LFIFTDLNVDRESL
+182 LFIFTDLNVDKEAL

-212 IDAETSTNDMA
+212 IDGETSTNDTA

-229 MANNKL
+229 AINNKM
-235 ITLKDKKI
+235 ITIKNKKS
-243 FKLLKDKLDDICASL
+243 FKLLKDKLDDICGNL

-263 LDGEGISKTIIVSV
+263 LDGEGMTKAIIVSV
-277 KRAKTQK
+277 ERAKTQK
-284 DAFDIAKTIATSNLV
+284 DAFDIAKSIATSNLI

-305 LNPNYEKILSAVG
+305 LNPNYEKILSAIG
-318 NANINI
+318 NTNINI

-335 VYKNGEINNNKSDI
+335 IYKNGELNKNKSDI
-349 NKLKDNFNRERKEH
+349 NKLKDGFNRERKEH
-363 SIILD
+363 FIVLD

-384 TQEYISIHSS
+384 TQEYISTHSS

>member
-17 KSGLKNNDYDVAIIK
+17 KSGLKNNDYDLAIIK
-32 SEPPSIVSALYTQNK
+32 SEPSSVVSALYTQNK
-47 FQAAPIIFSKKNDK
+47 FQAAPVLFSKKNDK

-87 NIADFASK
+87 NITDFASK
-95 FFKCKREN
+95 FFKCKRDN
-103 ILTASTGL
+103 ILIASTGI

-116 DIEKI
+116 DTEKI

-127 SSLNKGFENI
+127 SSLNEGFENI

-161 ARFYAIAKGTSIIH
+161 AHFYAIAKGTSIVH
-175 PNMATTL
+175 PNMATIL
-182 LFIFTDLNVDRESL
+182 LFIFTDLNVDKEAL

-212 IDAETSTNDMA
+212 IDGETSTNDTA

-229 MANNKL
+229 AINNKM
-235 ITLKDKKI
+235 ITIKNKKS
-243 FKLLKDKLDDICASL
+243 FKLLKDKLDDICANL

-263 LDGEGISKTIIVSV
+263 LDGEGMTKAIIVSV
-277 KRAKTQK
+277 ERAKTQK
-284 DAFDIAKTIATSNLV
+284 DAFDIAKTIATSNLI

-305 LNPNYEKILSAVG
+305 LNPNYEKILSAIG
-318 NANINI
+318 NTNINI

-335 VYKNGEINNNKSDI
+335 IYKNGELNKNKSDI
-349 NKLKDNFNRERKEH
+349 NKLKDGFNRERKEH
-363 SIILD
+363 FIVLD

-384 TQEYISIHSS
+384 NQEYISTHCS

>member
-17 KSGLKNNDYDVAIIK
+17 KSGLKNNDYDLAIIK
-32 SEPPSIVSALYTQNK
+32 SEPSSVVSALYTQNK
-47 FQAAPIIFSKKNDK
+47 FQAAPVLFSKKNDK

-87 NIADFASK
+87 NITDFASK
-95 FFKCKREN
+95 FFKCKRDN
-103 ILTASTGL
+103 ILIASTGI

-116 DIEKI
+116 DTEKI

-127 SSLNKGFENI
+127 SSLNEGFENI

-161 ARFYAIAKGTSIIH
+161 AHFYAIAKGTSIVH
-175 PNMATTL
+175 PNMATIL
-182 LFIFTDLNVDRESL
+182 LFIFTDLNVDKEAL

-212 IDAETSTNDMA
+212 IDGETSTNDTA

-229 MANNKL
+229 AINNKM
-235 ITLKDKKI
+235 ITIKNKKS
-243 FKLLKDKLDDICASL
+243 FKLLKDKLDDICANL

-263 LDGEGISKTIIVSV
+263 LDGEGMTKAIIVSV
-277 KRAKTQK
+277 ERAKTQK
-284 DAFDIAKTIATSNLV
+284 DAFDIAKSIATSNLI

-305 LNPNYEKILSAVG
+305 LNPNYEKILSAIG
-318 NANINI
+318 NMNINI

-335 VYKNGEINNNKSDI
+335 IYKNGELNKNKSDI
-349 NKLKDNFNRERKEH
+349 NKLKDGFNRERKEH
-363 SIILD
+363 FIVLD

-384 TQEYISIHSS
+384 TQEYISIHCS

>member
-1 MIDSD
+1 MVDSD

-17 KSGLKNNDYDVAIIK
+17 KSGLKNNDYDLAIIK
-32 SEPPSIVSALYTQNK
+32 SEPSSVVSALYTQNK
-47 FQAAPIIFSKKNDK
+47 FQAAPVLFSKKNDK

-87 NIADFASK
+87 NITDFASK
-95 FFKCKREN
+95 FFKCKRDN
-103 ILTASTGL
+103 ILIASTGI

-116 DIEKI
+116 DTEKI

-127 SSLNKGFENI
+127 SSLNEGFENI

-161 ARFYAIAKGTSIIH
+161 AHFYAIAKGTSIVH
-175 PNMATTL
+175 PNMATIL
-182 LFIFTDLNVDRESL
+182 LFIFTDLNVDKEAL

-212 IDAETSTNDMA
+212 IDGETSTNDTA

-229 MANNKL
+229 AINNKM
-235 ITLKDKKI
+235 ITIKNKKS
-243 FKLLKDKLDDICASL
+243 FKLLKDKLDDICANL

-263 LDGEGISKTIIVSV
+263 LDGEGMTKAIIVSV
-277 KRAKTQK
+277 ERAKTQK
-284 DAFDIAKTIATSNLV
+284 DAFDIAKSIATSNLI

-305 LNPNYEKILSAVG
+305 LNPNYEKILSAIG
-318 NANINI
+318 NTNINI

-335 VYKNGEINNNKSDI
+335 IYKNGELNKNKSDI
-349 NKLKDNFNRERKEH
+349 NKLKDGFNRERKEH
-363 SIILD
+363 FIVLD

-384 TQEYISIHSS
+384 TQEYISIHCS

>member
-17 KSGLKNNDYDVAIIK
+17 KSGLKNNDYDLAIIK
-32 SEPPSIVSALYTQNK
+32 SEPSSVVSALYTQNK
-47 FQAAPIIFSKKNDK
+47 FQAAPVLFSKKNDK

-87 NIADFASK
+87 NITDFASK
-95 FFKCKREN
+95 FFKCKRDN
-103 ILTASTGL
+103 ILIASTGI

-116 DIEKI
+116 DTEKI

-127 SSLNKGFENI
+127 SSLNEGFDNI

-161 ARFYAIAKGTSIIH
+161 AHFYAIAKGTSIVH
-175 PNMATTL
+175 PNMATIL
-182 LFIFTDLNVDRESL
+182 LFIFTDLNVDKEAL

-212 IDAETSTNDMA
+212 IDGETSTNDTA

-229 MANNKL
+229 AINNKM
-235 ITLKDKKI
+235 ITIKNKKS
-243 FKLLKDKLDDICASL
+243 FKLLKDKLDDICANL

-263 LDGEGISKTIIVSV
+263 LDGEGMTKAIIVSV
-277 KRAKTQK
+277 ERAKTQK
-284 DAFDIAKTIATSNLV
+284 DAFDIAKSIATSNLI

-305 LNPNYEKILSAVG
+305 LNPNYEKILSAIG
-318 NANINI
+318 NTNINI

-335 VYKNGEINNNKSDI
+335 IYKNGELNKNKSDI
-349 NKLKDNFNRERKEH
+349 NKLKDGFNRERKEH
-363 SIILD
+363 FIVLD

-384 TQEYISIHSS
+384 TQEYISIHCS